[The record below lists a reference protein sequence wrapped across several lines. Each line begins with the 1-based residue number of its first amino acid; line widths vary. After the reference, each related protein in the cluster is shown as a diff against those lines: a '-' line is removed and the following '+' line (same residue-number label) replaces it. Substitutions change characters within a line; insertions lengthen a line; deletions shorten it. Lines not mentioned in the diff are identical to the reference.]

1 MSTNFRLA
9 GLLLLAGS
17 AITLAL
23 HLLGAP
29 EGIYRWL
36 YDHLLSVLNVPD
48 EPSQGTVDAVKYVSL
63 IGGLLELAGGL
74 ALLAW
79 DRGRTA

>member
-1 MSTNFRLA
+1 VFCERPGTRRASLRF
-9 GLLLLAGS
+9 S
-17 AITLAL
+17 
-23 HLLGAP
+23 P
-29 EGIYRWL
+29 RWL
-36 YDHLLSVLNVPD
+36 YDHLLSGLNVPD

-79 DRGRTA
+79 DRARTA